1 MGLLAINL
9 GPTKKNSADNAPA
22 IHNPLAMQLAIQISI
37 YTFTAEKHDLAK
49 MLLWL
54 NKVKFSS
61 VQLSLALE
69 CNLKFKGYCSV
80 YRSRLEIDWKFP

>member
-1 MGLLAINL
+1 MCEYLSKLWVCWPSILA
-9 GPTKKNSADNAPA
+9 PQKKNSADNAPA

-61 VQLSLALE
+61 VQFS
-69 CNLKFKGYCSV
+69 
-80 YRSRLEIDWKFP
+80 